1 MDVFE
6 FTEALRRQKKIL
18 IIGAILIVGLVVFL
32 GFDFEDGF
40 GFRAKP
46 RYEST
51 IQIAVVP
58 SDLDSLSDPLPD
70 PGAVAGTAGLYA
82 MMLSTPEATVAI
94 MQETG
99 VQLVERLAVATTG
112 RDGFLGVKATT
123 RDPEG
128 ARKAVLQ
135 SFTWLKERVTD
146 PLAIVRPEV
155 DAPATPASILDD
167 NGRFAGKINVDSS
180 PTFAE
185 TATGIWMS
193 VDTAES
199 QITFSLADAAISP
212 PERLAIL
219 EPDSDVVISLED
231 VFGNPIDAITARVPP
246 LPGPDTAPYVLKL
259 RLDRGALHFPRGVLG
274 NGTAEAE
281 PLENLPDP
289 ELVERHILMSWE
301 PIANGLG
308 ETREEPLVDSSQ
320 VGLLLLTEDP
330 VALETGSRRG
340 PVLVLAALVGG
351 FFALIAI
358 VVMVDTWTRARW
370 EGRSKTED
378 DHTAAAELL
387 GIDGKSRASEQMRE
401 LG

>member
-32 GFDFEDGF
+32 GFDFDDGF
-40 GFRAKP
+40 GFKAKP

-58 SDLDSLSDPLPD
+58 SDLESLAEPLPN

-82 MMLSTPEATVAI
+82 TMLSSPEATTEI

-99 VQLVERLAVATTG
+99 VQLVERLVVATTG
-112 RDGFLGVKATT
+112 RDGFLGVKATA
-123 RDPEG
+123 REPEG
-128 ARKAVLQ
+128 ARKAVLH
-135 SFTWLKERVTD
+135 SFTWLEQRLTD
-146 PLAIVRPEV
+146 PLAIVRIEGEPP
-155 DAPATPASILDD
+155 DPDPSILDED
-167 NGRFAGKINVDSS
+167 GRFVGTINVDTS
-180 PTFAE
+180 PAFAE

-193 VDTAES
+193 VDTGEAPV
-199 QITFSLADAAISP
+199 TFSLADAAFSTT
-212 PERLAIL
+212 ERTAIL
-219 EPDSDVVISLED
+219 EPDSDVLITIED
-231 VFGNPIDAITARVPP
+231 VLGNQIDAATARVPP
-246 LPGPDTAPYVLKL
+246 LPGPDTVPYVLRL
-259 RLDRGALHFPRGVLG
+259 RLDRGVLNFPRGALG
-274 NGTAEAE
+274 GTTTE
-281 PLENLPDP
+281 PDALENLPDP

-301 PIANGLG
+301 PVSLGLDETG
-308 ETREEPLVDSSQ
+308 EEQLVDSSA

-358 VVMVDTWTRARW
+358 VATVDSWSKARRQGDTTN
-370 EGRSKTED
+370 EQHATVD
-378 DHTAAAELL
+378 LL
-387 GIDGKSRASEQMRE
+387 GIDGKPRAPNEIRE
-401 LG
+401 LR